1 MLVELNIKNFTIIK
15 NLNISFKEG
24 LNLLTGE
31 TGAGKSIIVDAL
43 SMLITTRASAEFI
56 SSGAQEAH
64 IEAVFTVFNNIDL
77 PLLNELSINYEDTL
91 ILRRVISSQG
101 RSRAY
106 INDTSVSIQTLI
118 KVGSQFIVIHGQHD
132 FQSLLKREVHLEI
145 LDRFSQLQGE
155 CKLLREL
162 YEKSK
167 RLRSE
172 YDEILNN
179 IRERAK
185 REEFLLYQINEID
198 EARLKVG
205 EMEELTEEFNM
216 LSNISRLRDLSED
229 AYYQLYSADNSATE
243 RLKKA
248 HNSILSLLDVDKGL
262 SEAGEALKT
271 AIAYVDDCA
280 SIIRAKKDS
289 YEANP
294 NRLEMIA
301 DRLDLIKRL
310 SKKYGDTIQEI
321 LNYRKVIEGEL
332 QNLID
337 SKDRQREIEEELFL
351 TEKGLKIQADKISHL
366 RKLEAKKLQEKI
378 SQELT
383 GLGFKEA
390 LFEINIQPK
399 AEITSTGL
407 DEVEFL
413 FSANPGEPIK
423 PLIKVASGGE
433 LSRIMLALRSVSFDS
448 LDKGK
453 ETLIFDE
460 VDAGIGG
467 QTALQVG
474 KRLKGISR
482 QYQTLC
488 ITHLPQIAS
497 LADNH
502 LMIEKI
508 TSDESVEITVR
519 ELNQNDRKMEIARML
534 SGTITVSSLK
544 HAEELIKEAPCQSS
558 LC

>member
-534 SGTITVSSLK
+534 SGTITESSLK

>member
-179 IRERAK
+179 IRERGK

-310 SKKYGDTIQEI
+310 SKKYGDTIHEI

-534 SGTITVSSLK
+534 SGTITESSLK